1 MCANKP
7 TGYYHSAEP
16 KLLRGIGSRV
26 GVVAD
31 KETHSVRYALEGR
44 WRLDRNFLKARVERK
59 QG

>member
-1 MCANKP
+1 MCANKQ

-31 KETHSVRYALEGR
+31 IETHSVRYALEGR
-44 WRLDRNFLKARVERK
+44 SRVDTNVLKAQVER
-59 QG
+59 